1 VSLRCFLPAWITAWF
16 TAVFL
21 PSVVIAYL
29 GLSQAAAAVGT
40 GVNRL
45 PASTWKVADDVGPAV
60 KLMIGGLLLVGLF
73 GLVRMT
79 GMASRTRYAASIA
92 IGVIAVAATIALM
105 PSSLSR
111 GFAAALTGTRFSPS
125 TTPIY
130 LLGGLLA
137 GLSFVFSA
145 DRCARGIISRGS
157 NPPPAK

>member
-1 VSLRCFLPAWITAWF
+1 VSLRCFFPAWITAWL

-40 GVNRL
+40 GVNRW

-79 GMASRTRYAASIA
+79 RMTLRARYAASIA
-92 IGVIAVAATIALM
+92 VGVIAVAATIAFV

-111 GFAAALTGTRFSPS
+111 GFAAALTGTRFSSS

-130 LLGGLLA
+130 LIGGLLA
-137 GLSFVFSA
+137 GVSFVFSA
-145 DRCARGIISRGS
+145 DQCARGRISRGTS
-157 NPPPAK
+157 PPPAK